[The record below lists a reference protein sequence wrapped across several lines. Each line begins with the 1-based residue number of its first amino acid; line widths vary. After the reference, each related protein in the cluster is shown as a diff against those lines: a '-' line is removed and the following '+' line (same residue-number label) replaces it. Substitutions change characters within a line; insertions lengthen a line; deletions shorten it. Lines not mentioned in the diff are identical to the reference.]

1 MKDDTLETIKFV
13 SDLVIFSGTMGVQVT
28 IENIMNGE
36 DNITMILMGLIMGVI
51 FVVAT
56 VANILST
63 RILKKRQEDEYE
75 SIYKVEIKSLN
86 KEQQM
91 TKMWKT
97 FVGGPWLPYLLS
109 VLGYILIIIFNTI
122 YMINIIIYH
131 NGGQGFGEKPPESEF
146 VLRLLFCIVFDIFM
160 SFYVYF
166 GSLKTKKN
174 PSNLF
179 ADLRRESMTFDE
191 ASEIFD
197 SAKKIHLGM
206 WNTDRYLFYIGR
218 GMGKMISKED
228 IEHIYIEKGSIGYT
242 LCIESKQD
250 GIYQSALEPFS
261 LNRVR
266 KIISE

>member
-28 IENIMNGE
+28 IGNIMNGE

-109 VLGYILIIIFNTI
+109 VLGYILIIIFCDTI
-122 YMINIIIYH
+122 
-131 NGGQGFGEKPPESEF
+131 S
-146 VLRLLFCIVFDIFM
+146 
-160 SFYVYF
+160 
-166 GSLKTKKN
+166 
-174 PSNLF
+174 
-179 ADLRRESMTFDE
+179 
-191 ASEIFD
+191 
-197 SAKKIHLGM
+197 
-206 WNTDRYLFYIGR
+206 
-218 GMGKMISKED
+218 
-228 IEHIYIEKGSIGYT
+228 
-242 LCIESKQD
+242 
-250 GIYQSALEPFS
+250 
-261 LNRVR
+261 
-266 KIISE
+266 